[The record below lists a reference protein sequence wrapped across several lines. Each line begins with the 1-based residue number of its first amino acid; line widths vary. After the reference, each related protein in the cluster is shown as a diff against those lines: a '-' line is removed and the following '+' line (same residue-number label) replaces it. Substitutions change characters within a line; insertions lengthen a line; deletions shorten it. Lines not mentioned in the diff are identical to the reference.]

1 MTFEEKVESGIIYKS
16 GDEWIDMD
24 EEFDFDRPPLS
35 EEEKRRLAAECK
47 KYLEVM
53 NNGILQP

>member
-35 EEEKRRLAAECK
+35 EEEKEQLIEEFK
-47 KYLEVM
+47 
-53 NNGILQP
+53 NGTWGDN

>member
-24 EEFDFDRPPLS
+24 EEFDTNTPPLS
-35 EEEKRRLAAECK
+35 EEEKKRLVDEFK
-47 KYLEVM
+47 K
-53 NNGILQP
+53 GIWGDD